1 MDLGLQD
8 KVVLVTGASG
18 DIGAAMVEA
27 FVAEGCEVVAQ
38 GLHRVDELRSRCAD
52 GPVHVVRADLGD
64 AVSVQEMYDQLAH
77 DVGRIDVLIAN
88 AGRWPEPDLR
98 LDQTPVEDLD
108 RVLVDNLLS
117 AMLTARGFMQQLAAR
132 GPRADG
138 HGASITFTGS
148 TAGRFG
154 EAGHVAYSAAKAGIL
169 GLVRTLKNELVHL
182 DPWARVNVIEPG
194 WTATTRVREGL
205 GQPESASRA
214 LQTMPLRQLARCED
228 IARAAVFLASPLA
241 ARHVSGERLT
251 VAGGMEGRRLWSP
264 GETEVARMVR
274 RLEPDF

>member
-64 AVSVQEMYDQLAH
+64 AVSVQEMYAQLAH

-117 AMLTARGFMQQLAAR
+117 A
-132 GPRADG
+132 
-138 HGASITFTGS
+138 S
-148 TAGRFG
+148 T
-154 EAGHVAYSAAKAGIL
+154 
-169 GLVRTLKNELVHL
+169 
-182 DPWARVNVIEPG
+182 
-194 WTATTRVREGL
+194 
-205 GQPESASRA
+205 
-214 LQTMPLRQLARCED
+214 
-228 IARAAVFLASPLA
+228 
-241 ARHVSGERLT
+241 
-251 VAGGMEGRRLWSP
+251 
-264 GETEVARMVR
+264 
-274 RLEPDF
+274 